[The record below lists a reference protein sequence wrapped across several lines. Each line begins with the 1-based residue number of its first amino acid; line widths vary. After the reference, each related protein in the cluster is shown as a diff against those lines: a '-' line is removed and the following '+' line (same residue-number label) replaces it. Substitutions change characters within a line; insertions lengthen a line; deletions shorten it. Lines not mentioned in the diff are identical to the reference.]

1 MDTTPAALAAQEP
14 TEIRNDPDAPLG
26 PIGLSLSGGGY
37 RAAGFHLGVLGLLS
51 EVGLLRDVAALSTV
65 SGGTIVGIRWVVSLL
80 DGVSFD
86 EFRER
91 FRAWL
96 TATNVVREALG
107 RLTSHPRGDVRSN
120 PSLIRCAAAVYAAP
134 DFLGDR
140 RLGEV
145 LDGEGI
151 PAEIIFNS
159 TEFRSGNDFRFRRSP
174 NSRAKI
180 GNGNFPVPREV
191 AAQVRLADVVA
202 ASSCFPGGFEPI
214 LFPDEFHWAPGV
226 LERVRQELG
235 TKFEPALPLMDGGIY
250 DNQGVESVLRANE
263 HGEADTLLISDT
275 NTRQA
280 ALYVTPPAPHRGWF
294 TLRMAAWAGRL
305 LFVLAAASVVAL
317 GVHAWREQSGN
328 GWQWQDIL
336 VYVVPGILCIA
347 TIAAL
352 IEARR
357 TALEVRT
364 RLRTQV
370 QIAHAWK
377 DLRDL
382 TLTEA
387 MVLVE
392 LRALSLISL
401 TSNVFMKR
409 VRGLVQASVF
419 GNARYE
425 KKRAMVLLY
434 GLDEP
439 HPKLYGEVPWL
450 RPSQHLVDA
459 VHRVD
464 RMSTTLWFDSPEQL
478 PTLERVGAATATFSL
493 LRLIVER
500 HGPDGGPAGSPVRE
514 LFDRLRGKWDGFN
527 ASA

>member
-1 MDTTPAALAAQEP
+1 MTEPALPPAEAPIEP
-14 TEIRNDPDAPLG
+14 HAPLG

-37 RAAGFHLGVLGLLS
+37 RAAGFHLGVLGLLN
-51 EVGLLRDVAALSTV
+51 EVGLLGNVATFSTV
-65 SGGTIVGIRWVVSLL
+65 SGGTIVGMKWVVSLL
-80 DGVSFD
+80 DGVTFE

-91 FRAWL
+91 FRTWL
-96 TATNVVREALG
+96 LSTNVVREALG
-107 RLTSHPRGDVRSN
+107 RLASHPRGEVRST

-151 PAEIIFNS
+151 PPQIIFNS
-159 TEFRSGNDFRFRRSP
+159 TEFRSGLDFRFRRSP
-174 NSRAKI
+174 NPNVRV
-180 GNGNFPVPREV
+180 GNGHFPVPREV
-191 AAQVRLADVVA
+191 AAQIRLADVVG

-235 TKFEPALPLMDGGIY
+235 PRFEPALPLMDGGIY
-250 DNQGVESVLRANE
+250 DNQGVESVVRANE

-280 ALYVTPPAPHRGWF
+280 ALYVTPPAPRRGWF

-305 LFVLAAASVVAL
+305 LFVLAAASLVAIGL
-317 GVHAWREQSGN
+317 HAWREQSQG
-328 GWQWQDIL
+328 GLEWQDIL
-336 VYVVPGILCIA
+336 VYVVPGLLCIA
-347 TIAAL
+347 TVAAL
-352 IEARR
+352 ILARR
-357 TALEVRT
+357 TALDVRT
-364 RLRTQV
+364 RLHTQV
-370 QIAHAWK
+370 QIANVWRY
-377 DLRDL
+377 LRDL
-382 TLTEA
+382 TLTET

-392 LRALSLISL
+392 LRAASLLSL

-419 GNARYE
+419 GNVRYE
-425 KKRAMVLLY
+425 KKRTMVLLY
-434 GLDEP
+434 ALDEP
-439 HPKLYGEVPWL
+439 HTKLYHDFPWL
-450 RPSQHLVDA
+450 RPSQHLVEA
-459 VHRVD
+459 VRRVD

-478 PTLERVGAATATFSL
+478 PTLERVGAATAAFSL

-500 HGPDGGPAGSPVRE
+500 YGPDGGPAGSPVRD
-514 LFDRLRGKWDGFN
+514 LFDRLRGKWDGYN
-527 ASA
+527 AA

>member
-1 MDTTPAALAAQEP
+1 
-14 TEIRNDPDAPLG
+14 
-26 PIGLSLSGGGY
+26 
-37 RAAGFHLGVLGLLS
+37 VLGLLS
-51 EVGLLRDVAALSTV
+51 EVGLLRNVTALSTV
-65 SGGTIVGIRWVVSLL
+65 SGGTIVGMRWIVSLL
-80 DGVSFD
+80 DGVAFD
-86 EFRER
+86 DFRER

-96 TATNVVREALG
+96 LSTNVVREALG
-107 RLTSHPRGDVRSN
+107 RLASHPRGNVRSN
-120 PSLIRCAAAVYAAP
+120 PSLIRCAAAVYAVP
-134 DFLGDR
+134 GFLGDR

-159 TEFRSGNDFRFRRSP
+159 TEFRSGVDFRFRRSP
-174 NSRAKI
+174 NPNVRI
-180 GNGNFPVPREV
+180 GNGNFPVPRDV

-214 LFPDEFHWAPGV
+214 LFPDEFEWAPGV

-250 DNQGVESVLRANE
+250 DNQGVESVVRANE
-263 HGEADTLLISDT
+263 HGDADTLLISDT

-280 ALYVTPPAPHRGWF
+280 ALYVTPPEPRRGWF

-305 LFVLAAASVVAL
+305 LFVLSAGSVVAL
-317 GVHAWREQSGN
+317 GVHAWREQSQG

-352 IEARR
+352 VAARR
-357 TALEVRT
+357 TALYARAQLHKE
-364 RLRTQV
+364 V
-370 QIAHAWK
+370 QIANAWRY
-377 DLRDL
+377 LRDL
-382 TLTEA
+382 TITEV
-387 MVLVE
+387 MGLVE
-392 LRALSLISL
+392 LRASSLMSL

-409 VRGLVQASVF
+409 VRSLVQDSVF
-419 GNARYE
+419 GDARYF

-439 HPKLYGEVPWL
+439 HPKLYGVVPWL

-459 VHRVD
+459 VHSVD
-464 RMSTTLWFDSPEQL
+464 KMKTTLWFDSPAQL
-478 PTLERVGAATATFSL
+478 ATLERLGAATAAFAL

-500 HGPDGGPAGSPVRE
+500 HGPEGGAPGTSVRD
-514 LFDRLRGKWDGFN
+514 LFDRLRGKWDGYN
-527 ASA
+527 AG

>member
-1 MDTTPAALAAQEP
+1 MITDSTSLPGTRTNLPA
-14 TEIRNDPDAPLG
+14 DPDAPLG

-51 EVGLLRDVAALSTV
+51 EVGLLRNVVALSTV
-65 SGGTIVGIRWVVSLL
+65 SGGTIVGMNWVVSLL
-80 DGVSFD
+80 DGVAFD

-159 TEFRSGNDFRFRRSP
+159 TEFRSGVDFRFRRSP
-174 NSRAKI
+174 NPNVKI
-180 GNGNFPVPREV
+180 GNGNFLVPREV

-202 ASSCFPGGFEPI
+202 ASSCFPGGFEPF
-214 LFPDEFHWAPGV
+214 LFPDEFEWAPGV

-235 TKFEPALPLMDGGIY
+235 EKFEPALPLMDGGIY
-250 DNQGVESVLRANE
+250 DNQGVESVVRANE
-263 HGEADTLLISDT
+263 HGDADTLLISDT

-280 ALYVTPPAPHRGWF
+280 ALYVTPPEPRRGWF
-294 TLRMAAWAGRL
+294 TLRMAAWSGRL

-317 GVHAWREQSGN
+317 AVHAWREQSGN

-336 VYVVPGILCIA
+336 VYVVPGLLCVA
-347 TIAAL
+347 AIAAL
-352 IEARR
+352 ILARR
-357 TALEVRT
+357 TALAART
-364 RLRTQV
+364 QLHQQV
-370 QIAHAWK
+370 QIANVWQY
-377 DLRDL
+377 LRDL
-382 TLTEA
+382 TLTEL
-387 MVLVE
+387 MGLVE
-392 LRALSLISL
+392 LRASSLISL

-409 VRGLVQASVF
+409 VRGLVQTSVF
-419 GNARYE
+419 RDTRYE
-425 KKRAMVLLY
+425 KKRAMILLY

-459 VHRVD
+459 VRRVD
-464 RMSTTLWFDSPEQL
+464 TMSTTLWFDTPEQL
-478 PTLERVGAATATFSL
+478 PKLEHVGAATATFSL

-500 HGPDGGPAGSPVRE
+500 HGPDGGPAGSPVRD

-527 ASA
+527 AAA